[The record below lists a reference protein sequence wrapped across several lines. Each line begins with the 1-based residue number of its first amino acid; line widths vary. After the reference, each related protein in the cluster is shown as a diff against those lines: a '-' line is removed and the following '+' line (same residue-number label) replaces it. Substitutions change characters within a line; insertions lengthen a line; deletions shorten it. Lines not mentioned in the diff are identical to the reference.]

1 MAPIFLNQ
9 ITDGSNSMTTER
21 DLGSQ
26 PIARLLEELT
36 LTPNSLVEVSTEQLT
51 HKMVSRATKGRRL
64 TENTKGKVV
73 RALNAATGKQ
83 FTAAELF
90 NY

>member
-1 MAPIFLNQ
+1 MN
-9 ITDGSNSMTTER
+9 TER
-21 DLGSQ
+21 NLGSQ
-26 PIARLLEELT
+26 PIAKLLEELT
-36 LTPNSLVEVSTEQLT
+36 LTPNALVDASTEQLT
-51 HKMVSRATKGRRL
+51 HKMVSRAAKGRRL
-64 TENTKGKVV
+64 TENTKGKVI